1 MSFHLCHV
9 NRGLIHDPCGAERAE
24 GTASSS
30 GQWPWSTRA
39 LIQCL
44 LGTCKWGMSQ
54 GILHILYCPLDY
66 HLAKIIERVFE
77 NSRKLE
83 VLWRAKP
90 EKEAI
95 VFFVILLK
103 YSVWIRAQEIWLWF
117 LGVWVIP
124 EATRYNGIWDIWL
137 GPLGLDYFQILSLL
151 QSWTPGGQ
159 AKVSRKG
166 GARTIRTCPDGL
178 GQEPK
183 VWPIRQLQN
192 CSDRR
197 VIIVIKFEK

>member
-1 MSFHLCHV
+1 MSCEQGPDTWSLWGRESWGDSFFLRAMTMIYKGSHSMPPWHLQV
-9 NRGLIHDPCGAERAE
+9 GNE
-24 GTASSS
+24 
-30 GQWPWSTRA
+30 
-39 LIQCL
+39 
-44 LGTCKWGMSQ
+44 Q